1 LAHIGYT
8 TVGVRIF
15 DKFALRRSLD
25 YQLVVILAGAHAC
38 DCNSA
43 AMEPR
48 IRYAQ
53 TADGVDVALIK
64 QCALGRARFFS
75 GQ

>member
-1 LAHIGYT
+1 MGTHWIR

-25 YQLVVILAGAHAC
+25 YQLIVILASAHAC
-38 DCNSA
+38 DYDSA

-48 IRYAQ
+48 IQYAQ
-53 TADGVDVALIK
+53 TAGGADVALIK
-64 QCALGRARFFS
+64 QCALGHARFFS